1 MPELFLR
8 RPSELQG
15 DPSEKHYSFPVGARY
30 AWPVYLITS
39 IYRID
44 FHLFLLTPW
53 ASPYTVNQ
61 DISLYSLEINHTLL
75 RNGYPEPPRPQP
87 S

>member
-1 MPELFLR
+1 MSELFLR

-15 DPSEKHYSFPVGARY
+15 DPSENHYSHPVGARY
-30 AWPVYLITS
+30 TWAVYLITS

-44 FHLFLLTPW
+44 FHLFLLATW
-53 ASPYTVNQ
+53 ALSYTVIQ
-61 DISLYSLEINHTLL
+61 HISLYSLEINRTLL
-75 RNGYPEPPRPQP
+75 QNGYPEPPRPQP